1 MSGEPTPPADEGW
14 RYSIVPLCPLRRPR
28 HCFPQSSRGLSHS
41 RFSEHSSLQLLSLL
55 LHSTPAVSS
64 SIFLCFFFFSS
75 SVGVR
80 PLSSCLVLSGAERSA
95 CACALRPCPCRAAAE
110 PSALAPALRDRSV
123 AALRVRG
130 RTALAHALCPAPP
143 LRKTRARLLGRSR
156 RPTAVEAEA
165 CGGGGVQ
172 GEQAREAEVAAAASA
187 GL

>member
-1 MSGEPTPPADEGW
+1 MRAGGTRS
-14 RYSIVPLCPLRRPR
+14 SHSVPSVVPVTAFLSPLEA
-28 HCFPQSSRGLSHS
+28 FLSHS

-110 PSALAPALRDRSV
+110 PSALAPASRDRSV

-130 RTALAHALCPAPP
+130 RTALAHALCSAPP

-165 CGGGGVQ
+165 EACGGGGVQ
-172 GEQAREAEVAAAASA
+172 GEQAREAEVASSSASA